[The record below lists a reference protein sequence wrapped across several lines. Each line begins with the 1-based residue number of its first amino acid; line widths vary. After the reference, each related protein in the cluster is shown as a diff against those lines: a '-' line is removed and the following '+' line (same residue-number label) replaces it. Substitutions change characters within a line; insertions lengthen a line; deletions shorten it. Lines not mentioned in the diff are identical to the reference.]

1 MGIKGTGRG
10 LDPLRR
16 AAAVSL
22 AFAFLAGCA
31 TAPQQSADLSGDGIS
46 GTGVLAHNS
55 TNDGISGT
63 GINSN
68 VATRQ
73 GGDGIGGTGAV
84 AYGGHVGGDGIG
96 GTGIVGTISG
106 FGSII
111 VNGLKLEYDAKTTV
125 ESDGRPAALTDLKVG
140 QVIEGVAWRDARGDL
155 RLERL
160 EIRHTV
166 TGPISSIDYDT
177 ERLVVLGQTV
187 RVNLTGDGGQKSAF
201 SSLKVGDMVR
211 VSGLRMESG
220 IIVASRLDQT
230 DDDGRVL
237 VRGPVS
243 SASAEQV
250 QIGGLTIDLASTALA
265 DTLETGNRAFI
276 AGRML
281 GDSFAA
287 DVLVAKPALPF
298 DERVTEVY
306 LEGYV
311 PSATSADL
319 SVQGVPVTGL
329 DLPDDVKPGD
339 RVVVTGR
346 VGANGTI
353 AAKEIDRVRT
363 VITVLRPTQMM
374 RPARLR
380 PTPID
385 RPERIERVR
394 PVERPTMPERPPE
407 RPRERPGSYRP
418 PMV

>member
-1 MGIKGTGRG
+1 MGLNGTQLGVF
-10 LDPLRR
+10 PLRR

-22 AFAFLAGCA
+22 ALAFLAGCA
-31 TAPQQSADLSGDGIS
+31 TAPQQTADLSDDGIS
-46 GTGVLAHNS
+46 GTGVLAHNA
-55 TNDGISGT
+55 TGDGISGT
-63 GINSN
+63 GM
-68 VATRQ
+68 VAHVR

-84 AYGGHVGGDGIG
+84 AYGGDGIG
-96 GTGIVGTISG
+96 GTGILGTISG

-166 TGPISSIDYDT
+166 TGPISSIDHDT

-187 RVNLTGDGGQKSAF
+187 RVNLAGDSGQKSAF
-201 SSLKVGDMVR
+201 ASLKVGDMIR

-220 IIVASRLDQT
+220 VIVASRLDQT

-237 VRGPVS
+237 VRGPVTT
-243 SASAEQV
+243 ANNNQV
-250 QIGGLTIDLASTALA
+250 RIGGLDITLTSAALS
-265 DTLETGNRAFI
+265 DSLEAGSRAFV

-281 GDSFAA
+281 GDSFAP
-287 DVLVAKPALPF
+287 DVVVAKQALPF
-298 DERVTEVY
+298 DERVTNVY

-311 PSATSADL
+311 PSDSTDGL
-319 SVQGVPVTGL
+319 TVQGVPVTGL

-339 RVVVTGR
+339 RVVVNGR
-346 VGANGTI
+346 VGLDGTI

-374 RPARLR
+374 RPSRLR
-380 PTPID
+380 PSVPVD
-385 RPERIERVR
+385 RPERIERIER
-394 PVERPTMPERPPE
+394 PVERPTIPERPNAIE

>member
-1 MGIKGTGRG
+1 MGFKGTGRV
-10 LDPLRR
+10 LFPLRR
-16 AAAVSL
+16 VAAVSL
-22 AFAFLAGCA
+22 ALALLAGCA

-55 TNDGISGT
+55 TGDGISGT
-63 GINSN
+63 GM
-68 VATRQ
+68 VATLH

-84 AYGGHVGGDGIG
+84 AYGGDGIG
-96 GTGIVGTISG
+96 GTGILGTISG

-155 RLERL
+155 RLQRL

-166 TGPISSIDYDT
+166 TGPISSIDHDT

-187 RVNLTGDGGQKSAF
+187 RVNLAGDDGQKSAF
-201 SSLKVGDMVR
+201 ASLKVGDMVR
-211 VSGLRMESG
+211 VSGLRMDSG
-220 IIVASRLDQT
+220 LIVASRLDQT

-243 SASAEQV
+243 MATAGQV
-250 QIGGLTIDLASTALA
+250 KIGGLTIDVASTALA
-265 DTLETGNRAFI
+265 DTLETGNRAFV
-276 AGRML
+276 AGRMM

-287 DVLVAKPALPF
+287 DVLVAKKALPF

-311 PSATSADL
+311 PSETSVEL

-329 DLPDDVKPGD
+329 ELPDDVKPGD

-363 VITVLRPTQMM
+363 VITVLRPSAMM

-394 PVERPTMPERPPE
+394 PVERPVTPE

>member
-1 MGIKGTGRG
+1 MGIRGTGRG
-10 LDPLRR
+10 INPLRR

-22 AFAFLAGCA
+22 AFAFLAGCS

-55 TNDGISGT
+55 TGDGISGT
-63 GINSN
+63 GISSN
-68 VATRQ
+68 VATLH

-84 AYGGHVGGDGIG
+84 AYGGDGIG

-187 RVNLTGDGGQKSAF
+187 RVNLAGDGGHKSAF

-220 IIVASRLDQT
+220 VIVASRLDQT

-250 QIGGLTIDLASTALA
+250 KIGGLTIDLASTALA
-265 DTLETGNRAFI
+265 DTLETGNRAFVT
-276 AGRML
+276 GRML
-281 GDSFAA
+281 GESFAA
-287 DVLVAKPALPF
+287 DVLIAKPALPF
-298 DERVTEVY
+298 DDRVTEVY

-311 PSATSADL
+311 PSETSANL

-346 VGANGTI
+346 VGVDGTI

-385 RPERIERVR
+385 RPERIERPR
-394 PVERPTMPERPPE
+394 PADRPTTIE

>member
-1 MGIKGTGRG
+1 MGIRGTGQG
-10 LDPLRR
+10 LFPSRRTASTPL
-16 AAAVSL
+16 SL
-22 AFAFLAGCA
+22 ALSLALLAGCA
-31 TAPQQSADLSGDGIS
+31 TAPQQNADLSGDGIS
-46 GTGVLAHNS
+46 GTGVLAHS
-55 TNDGISGT
+55 ATGDGISGT
-63 GINSN
+63 GM
-68 VATRQ
+68 VATLQ

-84 AYGGHVGGDGIG
+84 AYGGDGIG

-111 VNGLKLEYDAKTTV
+111 VNGLKLEYDAKTKV
-125 ESDGRPAALTDLKVG
+125 ESDGRPAALTDLKIG
-140 QVIEGVAWRDARGDL
+140 QVIEGVATRDSRGDL

-166 TGPISSIDYDT
+166 TGPISSIDYDN
-177 ERLVVLGQTV
+177 ERLVILGQTV
-187 RVNLTGDGGQKSAF
+187 RVNLAGDGGQKSAF

-220 IIVASRLDQT
+220 VIVASRLDQT

-237 VRGPVS
+237 IRGSVA
-243 SASAEQV
+243 SASATQI
-250 QIGGLTIDLASTALA
+250 QIGDLTIDLASAALA
-265 DTLETGNRAFI
+265 ESLETGNRAFV

-281 GDSFAA
+281 GESFAA
-287 DVLVAKPALPF
+287 DVLVAKKALPF

-311 PSATSADL
+311 PSDTRSDL
-319 SVQGVPVTGL
+319 SVQGVPVIGL
-329 DLPDDVKPGD
+329 ELPDDVKPGD
-339 RVVVTGR
+339 RVVVSGR

-353 AAKEIDRVRT
+353 AAQEIDRVRT

-380 PTPID
+380 PPPID
-385 RPERIERVR
+385 RPERIERPR
-394 PVERPTMPERPPE
+394 PVERPNAIE